1 MEKATTPNVVKLFA
15 KVALRNI
22 EYSTIL
28 FRCQNWSHRLIL
40 IQKMSLGWPSW
51 AAAARQSQQML
62 DLF

>member
-1 MEKATTPNVVKLFA
+1 MEKAPTPNVVKLFA

-40 IQKMSLGWPSW
+40 IQKLSLGWPSC
-51 AAAARQSQQML
+51 AAARQSQQML